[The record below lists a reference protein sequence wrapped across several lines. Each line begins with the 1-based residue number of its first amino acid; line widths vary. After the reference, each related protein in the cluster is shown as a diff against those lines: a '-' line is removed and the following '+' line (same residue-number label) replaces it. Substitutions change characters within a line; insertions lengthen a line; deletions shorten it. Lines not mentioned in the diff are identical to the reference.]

1 MAANSVA
8 TALSGQEMSDYSRSA
23 TDQNRWAYTWGVFK
37 SNFGKIFLCNL
48 FTLIF
53 FLPMIAAV
61 YIRNLYVGGQL
72 TLYPFGANLGFV
84 GVPSTPNVTGLA
96 EQLFMSADMMFYA
109 LAVLCGL
116 IAAVGVAGASYSLK
130 KLVNTGSTFTI
141 KGYFEGVRKCYFRVA
156 FPMALFLI
164 VFFCNVLVW
173 DWKEYVIATGGSSA
187 WPIAATVLMII
198 LAVIVGILC
207 MWFIAVGV
215 SYKVGP
221 LNVIK
226 YGIKFL
232 FSSILQSLIMLG
244 IAFIPVWL
252 LLIGGIGTVL
262 AVVFFIIC
270 GFSFVFLTWM
280 SFTQSI
286 FDLFIAPTTEVQ
298 KAAPR
303 NKTKE
308 ELAAEKEEEEKLTVG
323 AIIAAGRSEL
333 VGTPVPPIS
342 GEALPHLGKMFG
354 RSAVAEVASAR
365 AEMEKY
371 VADYS
376 AEHLKDKKY
385 AEYNKM
391 FAEREKAI
399 KDTGKKGKKKKISAD
414 NLLR

>member
-1 MAANSVA
+1 M
-8 TALSGQEMSDYSRSA
+8 
-23 TDQNRWAYTWGVFK
+23 
-37 SNFGKIFLCNL
+37 
-48 FTLIF
+48 
-53 FLPMIAAV
+53 
-61 YIRNLYVGGQL
+61 
-72 TLYPFGANLGFV
+72 
-84 GVPSTPNVTGLA
+84 
-96 EQLFMSADMMFYA
+96 
-109 LAVLCGL
+109 LCGL
-116 IAAVGVAGASYSLK
+116 IAAVGVAGVSYSLK

-141 KGYFEGVRKCYFRVA
+141 KGYFEGVPKCYFRVA

-215 SYKVGP
+215 SYKVGQ

-226 YGIKFL
+226 YGMKFQFSTIIK
-232 FSSILQSLIMLG
+232 SLIMLG

-354 RSAVAEVASAR
+354 RSGVAEVASAR
-365 AEMEKY
+365 AEMEKS
-371 VADYS
+371 VGDYS
-376 AEHLKDKKY
+376 AEHL
-385 AEYNKM
+385 
-391 FAEREKAI
+391 
-399 KDTGKKGKKKKISAD
+399 
-414 NLLR
+414 